1 MEKFFLSLILFL
13 GYSIEC
19 LKALSNDFK
28 NSQESVMIRAVAK
41 GIKSLHMHN
50 TGVNIFG
57 NSELADANFLNLAL
71 RQAYQDS
78 TVTVTVVSKSFEGR
92 SSRQFSFCNV
102 IILDKPT
109 ILDDLSKVMS
119 PKKFDFRGY
128 FLLVVMD
135 KIEEKV
141 LLELSTTL
149 SKARIINFV
158 MIHGN
163 KESVFVSTFK
173 PFAESSCVGRFSTT
187 PGDSE
192 QEETFKAQS
201 INMRN
206 CSVKVSTF
214 ILKPFVMSQNA
225 ELVGRD
231 IEIIKALSQALR
243 FKLEIDL
250 IVGDLPWGMVYD
262 NGTATGAMEKLLHN
276 DTDIILGDYFL
287 NLDRLKFFDH
297 TSSYFESQFAYLV
310 PPPEKLS
317 SFAKLFQPF
326 DLDVWMTLLVC
337 FIAGALIIVLLSYTS
352 KQVRANILGSGTT
365 TPLTNML
372 IVILGSSQAIV
383 PSNSCAR
390 LLLMAFII
398 FCMIVRTVFQGSLFK
413 FLQSDGNRRQISS
426 VDEMLKENFNFHI
439 GKSYE
444 NMIDKTSSM
453 YSRWRS
459 SLTIIFALI

>member
-1 MEKFFLSLILFL
+1 MEKFFLPFILFL
-13 GYSIEC
+13 GCSIEC

-28 NSQESVMIRAVAK
+28 NFQESVMIRAVAK
-41 GIKSLHMHN
+41 GIKSLHRRN

-57 NSELADANFLNLAL
+57 DSESADANFLNLAM

-78 TVTVTVVSKSFEGR
+78 TVTMTVASKSFEIR

-102 IILDKPT
+102 IILDNQT
-109 ILDDLSKVMS
+109 ILGDLSKVMS
-119 PKKFDFRGY
+119 PKKVDFRGY
-128 FLLVVMD
+128 FLLIVMD
-135 KIEEKV
+135 KVEEKV
-141 LLELSTTL
+141 LLELSSTL
-149 SKARIINFV
+149 SKARVINFV
-158 MIHGN
+158 VIHGN
-163 KESVFVSTFK
+163 KESFFVSTFK
-173 PFAESSCVGRFSTT
+173 PFADSSCVGRFSTT
-187 PGDSE
+187 PVDSG
-192 QEETFKAQS
+192 QEETFKAQN

-206 CSVKVSTF
+206 CRVKVSTF

-225 ELVGRD
+225 ELLGRD

-310 PPPEKLS
+310 PPPEKFS
-317 SFAKLFQPF
+317 SFEKLFQPF
-326 DLDVWMTLLVC
+326 NRDVWMTLLVC
-337 FIAGALIIVLLSYTS
+337 FTAGALIIVLLSYTS

-372 IVILGSSQAIV
+372 TIILGSSQTIV

-459 SLTIIFALI
+459 SLIMIFALI